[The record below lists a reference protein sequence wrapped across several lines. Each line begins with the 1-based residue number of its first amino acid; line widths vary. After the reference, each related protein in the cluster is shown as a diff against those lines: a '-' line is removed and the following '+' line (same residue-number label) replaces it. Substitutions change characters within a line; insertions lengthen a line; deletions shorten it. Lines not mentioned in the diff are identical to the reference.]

1 MFHKPANLAKVI
13 CFHFFC
19 LLPFLC
25 WKFNKMISRFSTFVL
40 TSRPVRSLVDFFQ
53 RFVSFFE
60 ESFLAQVILFLRLL
74 YRIFVALALSVF
86 LYFSFLHQ
94 YLPETNHTFP
104 VNMVPPTLNTFC
116 SCRIS
121 INSLRI

>member
-1 MFHKPANLAKVI
+1 
-13 CFHFFC
+13 
-19 LLPFLC
+19 
-25 WKFNKMISRFSTFVL
+25 MISRFSTFVL

-104 VNMVPPTLNTFC
+104 VNMVPH
-116 SCRIS
+116 S
-121 INSLRI
+121 ILFALAEFQ